1 MKYYSGLD
9 TLRAFAVIFVIITH
23 WGPHTINA
31 SKALTFFLTRV
42 LPDGEFGVDLFFV
55 LSGYLITGILLKAR
69 DESAGQSKMQVL
81 KAFYIR
87 RMLRIFPAYLLL
99 IAVAYWN
106 SEPSVR
112 GHLFYFLTYTSNFLV
127 FESKSWSGVS
137 HTWSLAVEEQ
147 FYLIWPWIILY
158 SPKKYLKAIFKASFF
173 TGLLSS
179 VLLQHFYGAFSSVLT
194 LPCITAFATGALYAY
209 AQTEPEL
216 ERRAASIFLRLLP
229 LCIVFYFFHQY
240 GAQFSFKRVF
250 NAVIAVCAIIYVVKG
265 RYNQITRYVLTNK
278 VFISIGKVSYGIY
291 LYHYIIPG
299 MYYTWIDRL
308 YQYRHFNFGVYQYL
322 KNPPVSYIIHLA
334 ITLVLSYLSY
344 YLIENN
350 INKFKS
356 NFPYVN
362 LDRPVRKVAFNG

>member
-23 WGPHTINA
+23 WGPHTINS
-31 SKALTFFLTRV
+31 SKALTFFLTRI

-69 DESAGQSKMQVL
+69 DESFCQSKMQVL

-87 RMLRIFPAYLLL
+87 RALRIFPAYLML

-106 SEPSVR
+106 GEPSVR
-112 GHLFYFLTYTSNFLV
+112 GHIINFLTYTSNFLV
-127 FESKSWSGVS
+127 FKSKSWSGVS

-147 FYLIWPWIILY
+147 FYLIWPWIILF
-158 SPKKYLKAIFKASFF
+158 SPERYLKAIIIACFF

-179 VLLQHFYGAFSSVLT
+179 VILQHLYGAFSSVLT
-194 LPCITAFATGALYAY
+194 PPCITAFATGALYSY
-209 AQTEPEL
+209 AQTKPAL
-216 ERRAASIFLRLLP
+216 ERRASCLFFWLLP
-229 LCIVFYFFHQY
+229 LCIVFYFLHQY
-240 GAQFSFKRVF
+240 GAQYSFKRVF

-265 RYNQITRYVLTNK
+265 RYNQITRYILTNK
-278 VFISIGKVSYGIY
+278 VLVSLGKVSYGIY

-299 MYYTWIDRL
+299 IYYTWIDRL
-308 YQYRHFNFGVYQYL
+308 YQYRHFSFSMYQYL
-322 KNPPVSYIIHLA
+322 KNPPVSYIIHLI
-334 ITLVLSYLSY
+334 ITLVVSYLSY

-356 NFPYVN
+356 KFPYVN
-362 LDRPVRKVAFNG
+362 RDRPVRKVAVHG